1 MKEIVWVFIKTFF
14 IFPVLGA
21 LCTSAYLYG
30 SFYNSKFHKILS
42 ILGIIAVCVLIKVLN
57 FGI

>member
-1 MKEIVWVFIKTFF
+1 MKEIAWILVKNLF
-14 IFPVLGA
+14 IFPVLGT
-21 LCTSAYLYG
+21 LCASAFMYG

-42 ILGIIAVCVLIKVLN
+42 VLGIIAVCVLIKVLN